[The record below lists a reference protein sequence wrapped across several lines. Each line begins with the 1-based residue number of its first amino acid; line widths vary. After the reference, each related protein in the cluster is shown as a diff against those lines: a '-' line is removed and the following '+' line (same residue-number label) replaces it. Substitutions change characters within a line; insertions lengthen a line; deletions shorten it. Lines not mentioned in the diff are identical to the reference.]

1 MITMKNIRFILVL
14 ISASFLMAS
23 SCTKE
28 DDAFYNSAYITV
40 PNLVMIETQTTYNV
54 GDILWINTD
63 NFSRYL
69 NEPNQTTPLDVRL
82 TTQSDNFRFVYG
94 LEKQT
99 GDDTWEAV
107 NVNAN
112 FNVTSGIAE
121 TGNFV
126 LARAV
131 FDASENKYQ
140 FRGGITLTNSGS
152 YRIVFGSGFTGT
164 SFDLTSDNATRSSTY
179 LTISTSANNTNGR
192 IFNFTV
198 N

>member
-1 MITMKNIRFILVL
+1 
-14 ISASFLMAS
+14 MAS

-28 DDAFYNSAYITV
+28 DDAFYNSAYIIV
-40 PNLVMIETQTTYNV
+40 PDLVSIETLPNYNV

-63 NFSRYL
+63 NFSRYV

-82 TTQSDNFRFVYG
+82 TTLSDNFRFVYG
-94 LEKQT
+94 LEKQI
-99 GDDTWEAV
+99 GVDVWEEV

-112 FNVTSGIAE
+112 FTITSGIAN

-131 FDASENKYQ
+131 FNPTENKYK
-140 FRGGITLTNSGS
+140 FRGGITLTSPGN
-152 YRIVFGSGFTGT
+152 YRIVFGTGFTGT
-164 SFDLTSDNATRSSTY
+164 TFDLTSDNVTGSSTY
-179 LTISTSANNTNGR
+179 LTIATSANNTSGGT
-192 IFNFTV
+192 FNFTV